1 MYLHVHK
8 FIVGDVSN
16 EFFAHFI
23 TVEVE
28 GIMGFG
34 GGVGDLGLSPASS
47 ASTAVLIQQH
57 YIRFEEEKIH
67 VRYIQ

>member
-28 GIMGFG
+28 GIMGFR
-34 GGVGDLGLSPASS
+34 GGVGDLGLSPDSS
-47 ASTAVLIQQH
+47 ASTTVLTATLSQIW
-57 YIRFEEEKIH
+57 REKIH
-67 VRYIQ
+67 TRYIQ